1 MVRFSSWTRTRTER
15 DARLWVSDSE
25 RRTEQPW
32 TRRKPVV
39 VAGIVFSLFVLGA
52 VVLFLGSGLP

>member
-25 RRTEQPW
+25 RRTDQPW
-32 TRRKPVV
+32 AQRKPVIAVGV
-39 VAGIVFSLFVLGA
+39 VFLFFVLGA
-52 VVLFLGSGLP
+52 VVLFLWSGLM